1 MEAQNFTMLNEIDVP
16 KTSTSTLKVRVLR
29 LWSIKDN
36 KNVNEDFLIEMVLM
50 DEQENRIQATVYK
63 QDIFRFKR
71 FLKESSTLTIV
82 NPSVGLNG
90 SNYRVI
96 DYPNKLVFGP
106 NTHVNPC
113 QEFEGRMFGFKMIS
127 FESVIKKV
135 ISLKSTI
142 DIIGHVVH
150 VFKTNASNVKDKNKR
165 TMELCDLS
173 GNCVYVTLWD
183 HYASV
188 LSKYVVDHFDEPYA
202 VIVLQFGRVKYYT
215 GSDGKGNYVY
225 CFQRKSMCPILLDI
239 MLAVCSLTYLFEIE
253 EYKNSLFDLLIGNDV
268 AIRKPIP
275 VKMLSSVDDEFL
287 KATYLF
293 KICDICTIIFP
304 KNIIIV
310 GTIKAICLDT
320 DWYYIGCNTC
330 SRKDMENIG
339 EGVTEYE
346 CKTVRCNVLGV
357 LPTPRFKIKIRV
369 QDSTGVV
376 SLTLFDRDAKM
387 LINKTAAELIDSQ
400 KQNEVENGGFPPEL
414 DCLLEKKFAI
424 KVDVAEFN
432 FRNSVEDYGI
442 NKLTDDTDI
451 LTELQKR
458 QHSRLQTDS
467 NSVSLG
473 ASMSEVQSSGSVSVK
488 ISDIG
493 DNQTP
498 NSNVDG
504 EDVAYEEKG
513 MSTSSDDKLK
523 RKLVEVFEVDDQ
535 PSMSTTKVKPKTFE
549 EMGRPMK
556 HVMLQLF

>member
-1 MEAQNFTMLNEIDVP
+1 MTIEAQNFTMLNQIDVL

-50 DEQENRIQATVYK
+50 DEEENRIQATVYK
-63 QDIFRFKR
+63 QDIYRFKR

-90 SNYRVI
+90 SNYRII
-96 DYPNKLVFGP
+96 DCPNKLVFGP

-113 QEFEGRMFGFKMIS
+113 NEFEGCLFGFKMTS
-127 FESVIKKV
+127 FESVIKKE

-150 VFKTNASNVKDKNKR
+150 VFKTNVSNVKDKNKR

-173 GNCVYVTLWD
+173 GNCVYLTLWD
-183 HYASV
+183 HYASE
-188 LSKYVVDHFDEPYA
+188 LSKYVVDHFDQPHA

-215 GSDGKGNYVY
+215 GSDDKEKVYV
-225 CFQRKSMCPILLDI
+225 S
-239 MLAVCSLTYLFEIE
+239 
-253 EYKNSLFDLLIGNDV
+253 NSFDLILFDLLIANDV

-287 KATYLF
+287 KATDLF
-293 KICDICTIIFP
+293 NICDICTIIFP
-304 KNIIIV
+304 KNIIIL
-310 GTIKAICLDT
+310 GTIKAICPDIE
-320 DWYYIGCNTC
+320 WYYIGCNTC
-330 SRKDMENIG
+330 SRKLMENIG

-346 CKTVRCNVLGV
+346 CKTERCNVLGV

-400 KQNEVENGGFPPEL
+400 KQNEVENVGFPSEL
-414 DCLLEKKFAI
+414 DCLLEKKFAF

-442 NKLTDDTDI
+442 NKLTDDTNI

-458 QHSRLQTDS
+458 QHSCLQTDS

-473 ASMSEVQSSGSVSVK
+473 ASMSEFQSSDSVSVK

-504 EDVAYEEKG
+504 EDVANEQKG
-513 MSTSSDDKLK
+513 ISTSSDDKLK

-535 PSMSTTKVKPKTFE
+535 PSMSSTKVKPKTCE
-549 EMGRPMK
+549 EIGKTNEACDGATILTPK
-556 HVMLQLF
+556 LEKDAK

>member
-1 MEAQNFTMLNEIDVP
+1 MAMEAQTFTMLNEIDVL

-29 LWSIKDN
+29 LWSIKNN

-50 DEQENRIQATVYK
+50 DEEENRIQATVYK
-63 QDIFRFKR
+63 QDIFRFKK

-96 DYPNKLVFGP
+96 DSPNKLVFGP

-127 FESVIKKV
+127 FESVINKQ
-135 ISLKSTI
+135 ISLKFTI

-150 VFKTNASNVKDKNKR
+150 VFKNNVSNVKDKNKR

-173 GNCVYVTLWD
+173 GSCVYLTLWD
-183 HYASV
+183 HYASK
-188 LSKYVVDHFDEPYA
+188 LSKYVVDHFDKPHV

-215 GSDGKGNYVY
+215 GSDGKEKVY
-225 CFQRKSMCPILLDI
+225 LSNSFGSNVSCLFIND
-239 MLAVCSLTYLFEIE
+239 YLFEIE
-253 EYKNSLFDLLIGNDV
+253 EYKSRFGYFDLLHGSDV
-268 AIRKPIP
+268 TIRKPIP

-287 KATYLF
+287 KATDLF
-293 KICDICTIIFP
+293 NICDICTIIF
-304 KNIIIV
+304 
-310 GTIKAICLDT
+310 AICPDT
-320 DWYYIGCNTC
+320 ECYYIGCNTC
-330 SRKDMENIG
+330 SRKLMDNIG

-357 LPTPRFKIKIRV
+357 LPTPRFKIKISV

-376 SLTLFDRDAKM
+376 SLTLFDSDAKM

-400 KQNEVENGGFPPEL
+400 KENEVENGGFPAEL
-414 DCLLEKKFAI
+414 DCLLEKKFAF
-424 KVDVAEFN
+424 KVDVAKFN

-442 NKLTDDTDI
+442 NKLTDDTNI

-458 QHSRLQTDS
+458 QHSHLQTES

-473 ASMSEVQSSGSVSVK
+473 ASMSEFQSSGSVSVK
-488 ISDIG
+488 VTQRY
-493 DNQTP
+493 NQTP
-498 NSNVDG
+498 SSNENG
-504 EDVAYEEKG
+504 QDVANEEKG

-535 PSMSTTKVKPKTFE
+535 PSMPANKFKSKTIE
-549 EMGRPMK
+549 EMGNTSQSCDVATILTPK
-556 HVMLQLF
+556 LEKDSK